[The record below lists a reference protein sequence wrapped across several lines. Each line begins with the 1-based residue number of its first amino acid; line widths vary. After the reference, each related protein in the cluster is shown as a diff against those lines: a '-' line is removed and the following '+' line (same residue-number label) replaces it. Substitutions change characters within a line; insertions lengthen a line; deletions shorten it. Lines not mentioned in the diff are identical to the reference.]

1 MFNFTL
7 QGTISTYDAL
17 STSDHSPENSA
28 LKVIRVILL
37 LCDYVSWMTFVFH
50 FQFAL
55 GYLILMEMVS
65 YQEVKLKLCVK
76 LLLKSEK
83 KMLEKR

>member
-1 MFNFTL
+1 MKVRLGNWSGLL
-7 QGTISTYDAL
+7 QYTKCICGQCVHVNVYCET
-17 STSDHSPENSA
+17 E
-28 LKVIRVILL
+28 
-37 LCDYVSWMTFVFH
+37 CDYVSWVTFVLH
-50 FQFAL
+50 FQFVL